1 VALTMQRYSAL
12 LGGLGAVAV
21 LFALLSFLIQLFAGG
36 GLLLQRDLLFSLG
49 NLVVGLGLL
58 AISLGSNLDR
68 IRERMRSG
76 EARRAGKYGT
86 SAVLSTALGI
96 ALLALLAFLST
107 RYHARWDWTEA
118 KTHSL
123 TDQTLKVLGGLEQ
136 DAKVTALYAQIAAA
150 EAKELLERYR
160 VAAPER
166 FHVEFVD
173 PQAQPGR
180 LADLD
185 VEAERLEGGLLHVAI
200 GQDSVD
206 VSELSEPA
214 LTQAIVKLTR
224 QEQKKVYFLDGH
236 NERSIEGEKAAEG
249 DGMKDAAEAL
259 RNENYQVETLLL
271 AAKGEVPED
280 ADVVIAGGPT
290 RPLHESEH
298 GALERY
304 LARGG
309 ALLALIDPRAGTDL
323 GESLAKWGVELGD
336 DVIVDR
342 VQGLFGRPTTPF
354 AAEYGDH
361 EITRELGDATLFHV
375 ARSVQP
381 ASTAAGAL
389 EPIVRTSEASWAER
403 DMERLLGKGEAAF
416 DAGTDLQGPVSLA
429 VAGSVELDGSAPAP
443 GEGEE
448 APAKPS
454 ARLVVIGDSDF
465 ASNQLIREFRNR
477 DLFVNAVNWLLG
489 DVEAISVRPG
499 QPRASRL
506 QLSGEQFLE
515 IRYLALFVMPELIAV
530 LGVLA
535 WWQRRR
541 APGR

>member
-1 VALTMQRYSAL
+1 MQRYAAL

-21 LFALLSFLIQLFAGG
+21 LFALLSFLIQLLSGG
-36 GLLLQRDLLFSLG
+36 GLLLQRDLAFSFA
-49 NLVVGLGLL
+49 NLVLGLALL
-58 AISLGSNLDR
+58 AIALGTNLER
-68 IRERMRSG
+68 IRERMRTG

-86 SAVLSTALGI
+86 SAILSTALGI
-96 ALLALLAFLST
+96 ALLVLLAFLST
-107 RYHARWDWTEA
+107 RYHHRWDWTEA
-118 KTHSL
+118 KSHSL
-123 TDQTLKVLGGLEQ
+123 TDQTTKLLAGLEEPV
-136 DAKVTALYAQIAAA
+136 KVTALFAQIAAA
-150 EAKELLERYR
+150 EAKDLLERYR
-160 VAAPER
+160 IAAPEKLE
-166 FHVEFVD
+166 VEFVD

-180 LADLD
+180 LAELGI
-185 VEAERLEGGLLHVAI
+185 EAGRLSGGLLHVAL
-200 GQDSVD
+200 GANSVD
-206 VSELSEPA
+206 VTEVTEVA

-236 NERSIEGEKAAEG
+236 NERVIEGEKAAEG

-259 RNENYQVETLLL
+259 RNENYTVEALLL

-290 RPLHESEH
+290 RPLHETEH
-298 GALERY
+298 AALARY
-304 LARGG
+304 LERGG
-309 ALLALIDPRAGTDL
+309 ALLVLIDPRAGTDL
-323 GESLAKWGVELGD
+323 GADLAKWGVELGD

-361 EITRELGDATLFHV
+361 EITRELGDATMFHV

-381 ASTAAGAL
+381 AASAQGAL
-389 EPIVRTSEASWAER
+389 APIVRTSEASWAER
-403 DMERLLGKGEAAF
+403 DMDRLLTRGEAAF
-416 DAGTDLQGPVSLA
+416 DDGTDLKGPVSLA
-429 VAGSVELDGSAPAP
+429 IAGTLDLAGSDGAPK
-443 GEGEE
+443 EGEAE
-448 APAKPS
+448 PEEPKT
-454 ARLVVIGDSDF
+454 ARLVVVGDSDF
-465 ASNQLIREFRNR
+465 ASNALLAEFRNR

-506 QLSGEQFLE
+506 QLSSEQFLE

-530 LGVLA
+530 LGVIA

>member
-1 VALTMQRYSAL
+1 MQRYAAL
-12 LGGLGAVAV
+12 VGGLGAVAV
-21 LFALLSFLIQLFAGG
+21 LFALLSFLIQLLSGG
-36 GLLLQRDLLFSLG
+36 GLLLQRDLAFSFA
-49 NLVVGLGLL
+49 NLVLGLALL
-58 AISLGSNLDR
+58 AIALGTNLER
-68 IRERMRSG
+68 IRERMRTG

-86 SAVLSTALGI
+86 SAILSTVLGI
-96 ALLALLAFLST
+96 ALLVLLAFLST
-107 RYHARWDWTEA
+107 RYHHRWDWTEA

-123 TDQTLKVLGGLEQ
+123 TDQTQKVLAGLAQ
-136 DAKVTALYAQIAAA
+136 PVKVTALFAQIAAT
-150 EAKELLERYR
+150 EARDLLERYR
-160 VAAPER
+160 IAAPEKLE
-166 FHVEFVD
+166 VEFVD

-180 LADLD
+180 LAELGI
-185 VEAERLEGGLLHVAI
+185 EAGRLSGGLLHVAL
-200 GQDSVD
+200 GANSVD
-206 VSELSEPA
+206 VNEVTEVA

-236 NERSIEGEKAAEG
+236 NERVIEGEKAAEG

-259 RNENYQVETLLL
+259 RNENYTVETLLL
-271 AAKGEVPED
+271 AAKGEVPDD
-280 ADVVIAGGPT
+280 ADVVIAGGAT

-304 LARGG
+304 LAKGG
-309 ALLALIDPRAGTDL
+309 ALLVLIDPRAGTDL
-323 GESLAKWGVELGD
+323 GADLAKWGVELGD

-361 EITRELGDATLFHV
+361 EITRELGDATMFHV

-381 ASTAAGAL
+381 AASAQGAL
-389 EPIVRTSEASWAER
+389 APIVRTSEASWAER
-403 DMERLLGKGEAAF
+403 DMDRLLARGEAAF
-416 DAGTDLQGPVSLA
+416 DQGADLKGPVSLA
-429 VAGSVELDGSAPAP
+429 IAGTLDLSGSDGAPKQA
-443 GEGEE
+443 E
-448 APAKPS
+448 AEKEPPKS

-506 QLSGEQFLE
+506 QLTSEQFLE

-530 LGVLA
+530 LGVIA

>member
-1 VALTMQRYSAL
+1 VAKYAAL
-12 LGGLGAVAV
+12 LGALGAVGI
-21 LFALLSFLIQLFAGG
+21 LFALLSFVVQLLSGG
-36 GLLLQRDLLFSLG
+36 GLLLQRELAFSFA
-49 NLVVGLGLL
+49 NLVLGLALL
-58 AISLGSNLDR
+58 AIALGSNLER

-86 SAVLSTALGI
+86 SAILGTVLGI
-96 ALLALLAFLST
+96 ALLVLLAFLST
-107 RYHARWDWTEA
+107 RYHHRWDWTEA
-118 KTHSL
+118 KSHSL
-123 TDQTLKVLGGLEQ
+123 TDQTLKTLQGLAEPV
-136 DAKVTALYAQIAAA
+136 KVTALFAQIAAA
-150 EAKELLERYR
+150 EAKDLLERYR
-160 VAAPER
+160 TAAPDKLE
-166 FHVEFVD
+166 VEFVD

-180 LADLD
+180 LAELG
-185 VEAERLEGGLLHVAI
+185 VEAGRLQGGLLHVAL
-200 GQDSVD
+200 GPNSVD
-206 VSELSEPA
+206 VTEVSEVA

-236 NERSIEGEKAAEG
+236 NERVIEGEKAAEG
-249 DGMKDAAEAL
+249 DGMQDAAEAL
-259 RNENYQVETLLL
+259 RNENYTVETLLI
-271 AAKGEVPED
+271 AAKGEVPDD
-280 ADVVIAGGPT
+280 ADVVIAAGPT

-304 LARGG
+304 LAKGG
-309 ALLALIDPRAGTDL
+309 ALLVLIDPRAGTDL
-323 GESLAKWGVELGD
+323 PSDLARWGVELGD

-361 EITRELGDATLFHV
+361 EITRELGDATMFHV

-381 ASTAAGAL
+381 AASAAGAL
-389 EPIVRTSEASWAER
+389 APIVRTSEASWAER
-403 DMERLLGKGEAAF
+403 DMDRLLTKGEAAF
-416 DAGTDLQGPVSLA
+416 DEGVDLKGPVSLA
-429 VAGSVELDGSAPAP
+429 VAGTLDLSGSDGQPPAP
-443 GEGEE
+443 EGEAAAE
-448 APAKPS
+448 EKG
-454 ARLVVIGDSDF
+454 ARIVVIGDSDF
-465 ASNQLIREFRNR
+465 ASNQLLREFRNR

-506 QLSGEQFLE
+506 QLTSEQFLE

-530 LGVLA
+530 LGVIA

>member
-1 VALTMQRYSAL
+1 MQRYAAL

-21 LFALLSFLIQLFAGG
+21 LFALLSFLIQLLSGG
-36 GLLLQRDLLFSLG
+36 GLLLQRDLAFSFA
-49 NLVVGLGLL
+49 NLVLGLALL
-58 AISLGSNLDR
+58 AIALGTNLER
-68 IRERMRSG
+68 IRERMRTG

-86 SAVLSTALGI
+86 SAILSTVLGI
-96 ALLALLAFLST
+96 ALLVLLAFLST
-107 RYHARWDWTEA
+107 RYHHRWDWTEA
-118 KTHSL
+118 KSHSL
-123 TDQTLKVLGGLEQ
+123 TDQTTKVLAGLEQ
-136 DAKVTALYAQIAAA
+136 PVKVTALFAQIAAA
-150 EAKELLERYR
+150 DAKDLLERYR
-160 VAAPER
+160 IAAPEKLE
-166 FHVEFVD
+166 VEFVD

-180 LADLD
+180 LAELGI
-185 VEAERLEGGLLHVAI
+185 EAGRLQGGLLHVAL
-200 GQDSVD
+200 GENSVD
-206 VSELSEPA
+206 VTELSEVA

-236 NERSIEGEKAAEG
+236 NERVIEGEKAAEG

-259 RNENYQVETLLL
+259 RNENYTVESLLL
-271 AAKGEVPED
+271 AAKGEVPDD
-280 ADVVIAGGPT
+280 ANVVIAAGPT

-304 LARGG
+304 LAKGG
-309 ALLALIDPRAGTDL
+309 ALLVLIDPRAGTDL
-323 GESLAKWGVELGD
+323 GADLTKWGVELGD

-361 EITRELGDATLFHV
+361 EITRELGDATMFHV

-381 ASTAAGAL
+381 AASAEGAL
-389 EPIVRTSEASWAER
+389 APIVRTSEASWAER
-403 DMERLLGKGEAAF
+403 DMDRLLTRGEAAF
-416 DAGTDLQGPVSLA
+416 DDGIDLKGPVSLA
-429 VAGSVELDGSAPAP
+429 VAGTLDLAGSDGAPTP
-443 GEGEE
+443 EEGVAEPSE
-448 APAKPS
+448 AKT
-454 ARLVVIGDSDF
+454 ARLVVVGDSDF
-465 ASNQLIREFRNR
+465 ASNQLLAEFRNR

-499 QPRASRL
+499 QARASRL
-506 QLSGEQFLE
+506 QLTSEQFLE

-530 LGVLA
+530 LGVIA

>member
-1 VALTMQRYSAL
+1 MQRYAAL

-21 LFALLSFLIQLFAGG
+21 LFALLSFVIQLLSGG
-36 GLLLQRDLLFSLG
+36 GLLLQRDLAFSFA

-58 AISLGSNLDR
+58 AVALWTSLER
-68 IRERMRSG
+68 IRERMRTG

-86 SAVLSTALGI
+86 SAILSTALGI
-96 ALLALLAFLST
+96 ALLVLLAFLST
-107 RYHARWDWTEA
+107 RYHHRWDWTEA
-118 KTHSL
+118 KSHSL
-123 TDQTLKVLGGLEQ
+123 TDQTQKVLAGLDEPVQ
-136 DAKVTALYAQIAAA
+136 VTALFAQIAAA
-150 EAKELLERYR
+150 EAKDLLERYR
-160 VAAPER
+160 IAAPDKLE
-166 FHVEFVD
+166 VEFVD

-180 LADLD
+180 LAELGI
-185 VEAERLEGGLLHVAI
+185 EAGRLSGGLLHVAL
-200 GQDSVD
+200 GANSVD
-206 VSELSEPA
+206 VTELTEVA

-236 NERSIEGEKAAEG
+236 NERVIEGEQAAEG
-249 DGMKDAAEAL
+249 KGMKDAAEAL
-259 RNENYQVETLLL
+259 RNENYTVETLLL
-271 AAKGEVPED
+271 AAKGEVPAD
-280 ADVVIAGGPT
+280 ADVVIAAGPT

-304 LARGG
+304 LSKGG
-309 ALLALIDPRAGTDL
+309 ALLVLIDPAAGTDL
-323 GESLAKWGVELGD
+323 GADLAKWGVELGD

-361 EITRELGDATLFHV
+361 EITRELGDATMFHV
-375 ARSVQP
+375 ARSVQV
-381 ASTAAGAL
+381 AAAAQAAL
-389 EPIVRTSEASWAER
+389 APIVRTSEASWAER
-403 DMERLLGKGEAAF
+403 DMDRLLTKGEAAF

-429 VAGSVELDGSAPAP
+429 IAGTLDLSGSDGAPPA
-443 GEGEE
+443 GEAE
-448 APAKPS
+448 PAEPKT
-454 ARLVVIGDSDF
+454 ARLVVVGDSDF
-465 ASNQLIREFRNR
+465 ASNQLLGEFRNR

-499 QPRASRL
+499 QARASRL
-506 QLSGEQFLE
+506 QLTSEQFLE

-530 LGVLA
+530 LGVIA

>member
-1 VALTMQRYSAL
+1 VAKYAAL

-21 LFALLSFLIQLFAGG
+21 LFALLSFLIQLLSGG
-36 GLLLQRDLLFSLG
+36 GLLLQRDLAFSFA
-49 NLVVGLGLL
+49 NLVLGLALL
-58 AISLGSNLDR
+58 AISLGTNLER
-68 IRERMRSG
+68 IRERMRTG

-86 SAVLSTALGI
+86 SAILSTVLGI
-96 ALLALLAFLST
+96 ALLVLLAFLST
-107 RYHARWDWTEA
+107 RYHHRWDWTEA
-118 KTHSL
+118 KSHSL
-123 TDQTLKVLGGLEQ
+123 TDQTSKVLAGLTEPV
-136 DAKVTALYAQIAAA
+136 KVTALFAQIAAA
-150 EAKELLERYR
+150 EAKDLLERYR
-160 VAAPER
+160 IAAPEK
-166 FHVEFVD
+166 FEVEFVD

-180 LADLD
+180 LAELG
-185 VEAERLEGGLLHVAI
+185 VEAGRLQGGLLHVAL
-200 GQDSVD
+200 GPNSVD
-206 VSELSEPA
+206 VTEVTEVA

-236 NERSIEGEKAAEG
+236 NERVIEGEKAAEG

-259 RNENYQVETLLL
+259 RNENYTVETLLL
-271 AAKGEVPED
+271 AAKGEVPDD

-290 RPLHESEH
+290 RPLHETEH

-304 LARGG
+304 LAKGG
-309 ALLALIDPRAGTDL
+309 ALLVLIDPRAGTDL
-323 GESLAKWGVELGD
+323 GADLAKWGVELGD

-361 EITRELGDATLFHV
+361 EITRELGDATMFHV

-381 ASTAAGAL
+381 AASAQGAL
-389 EPIVRTSEASWAER
+389 APIVRTSEASWAER
-403 DMERLLGKGEAAF
+403 DMDRLLTRGEAAF
-416 DAGTDLQGPVSLA
+416 DQGADLQGPVSLA
-429 VAGSVELDGSAPAP
+429 IAGTLDLSGSDGAPK
-443 GEGEE
+443 EGEAE
-448 APAKPS
+448 PKEPET

-465 ASNQLIREFRNR
+465 ASNELINEFRNR

-499 QPRASRL
+499 QARASRL
-506 QLSGEQFLE
+506 QLTSEQFLE

-530 LGVLA
+530 LGVIA